1 MSSLAFV
8 LPIIN
13 KSFPLQVLLIAQMEH
28 KEGRYNE
35 LVILLILDSQN
46 TAQHKRYSGKWHLSL
61 DNRSWL

>member
-1 MSSLAFV
+1 MASLVFV

-35 LVILLILDSQN
+35 LVILLVFDSQN
-46 TAQHKRYSGKWHLSL
+46 TVQHKWYSGKWHL
-61 DNRSWL
+61 